1 MPGSGGT
8 VRSRWR
14 ELSPEHR
21 RWIYLNALL
30 VTAIINA
37 LVNAGIACLS
47 VIGQHRVPLW
57 AAPLVD
63 KPSTITDTVGTLFL
77 LPLITCVL
85 CTTAVWRDLAAG
97 RLRSLGGS
105 TAAQQLASRLPAT
118 RLRRGLA
125 LGALCTAALAPLS
138 VGVLVAIDFTNL
150 SAGQFVLYKAVFG
163 LVLGAIVTPPIAVIA
178 MTGRSAGPQGSRSRA
193 STGFLVR

>member
-1 MPGSGGT
+1 

-30 VTAIINA
+30 ITGIINA
-37 LVNAGIACLS
+37 LVNAGIAWLS

-57 AAPLVD
+57 AVPLVD

-85 CTTAVWRDLAAG
+85 CTTAVWHELAAG
-97 RLRSLGGS
+97 RLGALGES
-105 TAAQQLASRLPAT
+105 TGARQLASRLPAT
-118 RLRRGLA
+118 RLRRGIA
-125 LGALCTAALAPLS
+125 LGALCTTALAPLF

-150 SAGQFVLYKAVFG
+150 SPGQFVLYKAVFG
-163 LVLGAIVTPPIAVIA
+163 LVLGVIVTPPIAVIA
-178 MTGRSAGPQGSRSRA
+178 MTGRFDEPQGSRSRT